1 MSLTISLS
9 RVCIDVIDIKDIC
22 DIIDIDM
29 PALLIRGLDD
39 TLQRQLRLRAAG
51 NGRSMEEE
59 VRQILRH
66 ALGVPSPEEEVAA
79 PPPQQE
85 ERSVPEA
92 VATPRPRPAPQGPGR
107 VRLFG
112 RS

>member
-1 MSLTISLS
+1 
-9 RVCIDVIDIKDIC
+9 
-22 DIIDIDM
+22 M
-29 PALLIRGLDD
+29 PAILIRGLDD
-39 TLQRQLRLRAAG
+39 ALKRQLRLRAAG

-66 ALGVPSPEEEVAA
+66 ALGVPSAEEVVEA
-79 PPPQQE
+79 PPPPQE
-85 ERSVPEA
+85 EERTVPETVPA
-92 VATPRPRPAPQGPGR
+92 PRSRPVPQGPGR

>member
-1 MSLTISLS
+1 
-9 RVCIDVIDIKDIC
+9 
-22 DIIDIDM
+22 M

-39 TLQRQLRLRAAG
+39 TLKRQLRLRAAE

-66 ALGVPSPEEEVAA
+66 ALGAPAPAEVVETAPPPEEAPNTPEEVAA
-79 PPPQQE
+79 P
-85 ERSVPEA
+85 
-92 VATPRPRPAPQGPGR
+92 RPRQVPQGPGR

>member
-1 MSLTISLS
+1 
-9 RVCIDVIDIKDIC
+9 
-22 DIIDIDM
+22 M

-39 TLQRQLRLRAAG
+39 ALKRQLRLRAAE

-59 VRQILRH
+59 VRQILRR
-66 ALGVPSPEEEVAA
+66 ALGAPSPAEVVEAPSREEA
-79 PPPQQE
+79 
-85 ERSVPEA
+85 RIVPEA
-92 VATPRPRPAPQGPGR
+92 AAPSRPRVPQGPGR

>member
-1 MSLTISLS
+1 
-9 RVCIDVIDIKDIC
+9 
-22 DIIDIDM
+22 M

-39 TLQRQLRLRAAG
+39 ELKRQLRLRAAE

-66 ALGVPSPEEEVAA
+66 ALGVRAPADSVEAPSPREEGRNPQGEVAV
-79 PPPQQE
+79 
-85 ERSVPEA
+85 S
-92 VATPRPRPAPQGPGR
+92 RPRQVPQGPGR

>member
-1 MSLTISLS
+1 
-9 RVCIDVIDIKDIC
+9 
-22 DIIDIDM
+22 M

-39 TLQRQLRLRAAG
+39 ALKRQLRLRAAG

-59 VRQILRH
+59 VRQILRQ
-66 ALGVPSPEEEVAA
+66 ALGVPAAAEGVESSPPAKEETRNRPEEVAA
-79 PPPQQE
+79 P
-85 ERSVPEA
+85 
-92 VATPRPRPAPQGPGR
+92 RPRTPQGPGR

>member
-1 MSLTISLS
+1 LAPSNA
-9 RVCIDVIDIKDIC
+9 CIDVIDIGYIS

-39 TLQRQLRLRAAG
+39 TLKRQLRLRAAG

-59 VRQILRH
+59 VRQILRQ
-66 ALGVPSPEEEVAA
+66 ALGVPSPEEAVGAS
-79 PPPQQE
+79 PPPVE
-85 ERSVPEA
+85 ERGAPETA
-92 VATPRPRPAPQGPGR
+92 ATPRPRQAPQGPGR

-112 RS
+112 RP

>member
-1 MSLTISLS
+1 M
-9 RVCIDVIDIKDIC
+9 
-22 DIIDIDM
+22 DIIM

-39 TLQRQLRLRAAG
+39 SLKRQLRVRAAE

-66 ALGVPSPEEEVAA
+66 ALGVAAAAEAMEA
-79 PPPQQE
+79 PPPPE
-85 ERSVPEA
+85 EGRGAPAPEEVTA
-92 VATPRPRPAPQGPGR
+92 PRPRQGPGR

>member
-1 MSLTISLS
+1 
-9 RVCIDVIDIKDIC
+9 
-22 DIIDIDM
+22 M

-39 TLQRQLRLRAAG
+39 TLKRQLRLRAAE

-59 VRQILRH
+59 VRQILRR
-66 ALGVPSPEEEVAA
+66 ALDAPSPADVMVEPPSPEEARNAPAEVAA
-79 PPPQQE
+79 
-85 ERSVPEA
+85 S
-92 VATPRPRPAPQGPGR
+92 RPRQAPRGLGR

>member
-1 MSLTISLS
+1 
-9 RVCIDVIDIKDIC
+9 
-22 DIIDIDM
+22 M

-39 TLQRQLRLRAAG
+39 TLKRQLRLRAAE

-66 ALGVPSPEEEVAA
+66 ALGAASPADVVVEPSPLEEARNAPTEVAA
-79 PPPQQE
+79 P
-85 ERSVPEA
+85 
-92 VATPRPRPAPQGPGR
+92 RPRQATRPPGR

-112 RS
+112 RP